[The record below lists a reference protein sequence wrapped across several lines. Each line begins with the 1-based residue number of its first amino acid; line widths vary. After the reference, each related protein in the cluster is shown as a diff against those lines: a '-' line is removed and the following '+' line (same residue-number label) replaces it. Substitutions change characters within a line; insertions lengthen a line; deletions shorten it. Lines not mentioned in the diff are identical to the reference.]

1 MGNRDGFKSRT
12 GFVLACIGSA
22 VGMGNI
28 WRFPYMVSEWGGMTF
43 LLPYVLFVIL
53 IASTGVIEEMALGR
67 AAKSGPI
74 RAFGKCTEIRT
85 GNKRTGEMIGV
96 VPVLGSLALAIGY
109 TVVVGWIFKYAFLAI
124 TGGLFR
130 MGQDMDAIG
139 GLFGGTASSFGNN
152 LWQVI
157 AMIVTAVIMAYGIAG
172 GIEKANK
179 VMMPLLF
186 VLFLGL
192 GAYIFTL
199 PGSGHGYRY
208 IFTLNPQGLLNPRL
222 WIYAFGQA
230 FFSLSIAGNGTVI
243 YGSYL
248 SDEENVVS

>member
-1 MGNRDGFKSRT
+1 
-12 GFVLACIGSA
+12 
-22 VGMGNI
+22 
-28 WRFPYMVSEWGGMTF
+28 MVSDWGGMTF
-43 LLPYVLFVIL
+43 LLPYVLFVVL

-85 GNKRTGEMIGV
+85 GNKRTGEVIGV

-124 TGGLFR
+124 TGGLYR
-130 MGQDMDAIG
+130 MGQDMDAIS

-157 AMIVTAVIMAYGIAG
+157 AMIVTGVIMAYGIAG

-192 GAYIFTL
+192 GLHFHTAGFRTWIPVYFYIESTGAVESEIVDL
-199 PGSGHGYRY
+199 
-208 IFTLNPQGLLNPRL
+208 RL
-222 WIYAFGQA
+222 WTGVFLPLHRRKRNRYLRL
-230 FFSLSIAGNGTVI
+230 LS
-243 YGSYL
+243 
-248 SDEENVVS
+248 E

>member
-1 MGNRDGFKSRT
+1 
-12 GFVLACIGSA
+12 
-22 VGMGNI
+22 
-28 WRFPYMVSEWGGMTF
+28 MVSDWGGMTF
-43 LLPYVLFVIL
+43 LLPYVLFVVL

-85 GNKRTGEMIGV
+85 GNKRTGEVIGV
-96 VPVLGSLALAIGY
+96 IPVLGSLALAIGY

-139 GLFGGTASSFGNN
+139 GLFDGTASSFGNN

-157 AMIVTAVIMAYGIAG
+157 AMIVTGVIMAYGIAG

-179 VMMPLLF
+179 VMMQSKSRVFIRLKEEYPLPKSS
-186 VLFLGL
+186 
-192 GAYIFTL
+192 AEIPT
-199 PGSGHGYRY
+199 P
-208 IFTLNPQGLLNPRL
+208 
-222 WIYAFGQA
+222 
-230 FFSLSIAGNGTVI
+230 
-243 YGSYL
+243 YL
-248 SDEENVVS
+248 

>member
-1 MGNRDGFKSRT
+1 MKKQRESFKSQW
-12 GFVLACIGSA
+12 GFILACIGSS

-28 WRFPYMVSEWGGMTF
+28 WRFPYMVSDWGGMTF
-43 LLPYVLFVIL
+43 LLPYVLFVVL

-85 GNKRTGEMIGV
+85 GNKRTGEVIGV
-96 VPVLGSLALAIGY
+96 IPVLGSLALAIGY

-139 GLFGGTASSFGNN
+139 GLFDGTASSFGNN

-157 AMIVTAVIMAYGIAG
+157 AMIVTGVIMAYGIAG
-172 GIEKANK
+172 GIEKANAPTVCIVSGTWRLHFHTAGFRTWIPVYFYIESTGAVESEIVDLCFRTGIFLPVHRRK
-179 VMMPLLF
+179 RNRYLRLL
-186 VLFLGL
+186 
-192 GAYIFTL
+192 
-199 PGSGHGYRY
+199 S
-208 IFTLNPQGLLNPRL
+208 
-222 WIYAFGQA
+222 
-230 FFSLSIAGNGTVI
+230 
-243 YGSYL
+243 
-248 SDEENVVS
+248 E